1 MSHSEGLRIRVIK
14 AVVEDG
20 LSRNEAAEVFRVGIA
35 SAVRWVKA
43 YEAEGRTAALATGG
57 DRRSVLKAH
66 RDWLLALLRTKNDL
80 TLEAV
85 AERLWA
91 AHAVRAD
98 KSMLS
103 RFFKGEGFSLKK
115 KPYAPASRNGR
126 TWPRRAPPGAARSLI
141 SRGV

>member
-1 MSHSEGLRIRVIK
+1 MSHSAGLRIRVIK
-14 AVVEDG
+14 AVIEDG
-20 LSRNEAAEVFRVGIA
+20 LSRNEAAGVFRVGIA
-35 SAVRWVKA
+35 SAVRWVKV

-66 RDWLLALLRTKNDL
+66 RDWLLALRRKENDL
-80 TLEAV
+80 TLEAM

-103 RFFKGEGFSLKK
+103 RFFKAAGISFKK
-115 KPYAPASRNGR
+115 NRARQRAGTARRGRGARRLAPR
-126 TWPRRAPPGAARSLI
+126 TA
-141 SRGV
+141 